1 MYTIWFKLKLGATV
15 QRVECSDIASAQII
29 YDGLL
34 SLGYYMMQTR
44 P

>member
-1 MYTIWFKLKLGATV
+1 MYRIWFKLKLGATEHC
-15 QRVECSDIASAQII
+15 VECADIASAQII

-34 SLGYYMMQTR
+34 SLGYYMMQNR